1 MPEACRA
8 KGFSMNSVSFRIVL
22 GLFFL
27 NLVACS
33 GFAQS
38 GYTGII
44 GTVAGTGTAGFGGDG
59 GLATAAQ
66 LNRPTGVAVDSAGNL
81 YFADYSSFRIRK
93 VSTAGV
99 ISTVAGTGTAGF
111 SGDGGLA
118 AAAQLDRAI
127 DVAVDSSGNLYIA
140 DTNNNR
146 IRKVSAT
153 GIISTVAGTG
163 TAGFGGDGGLATA
176 AQLNGPVDVAVD
188 SLGILYIADAN
199 NNRIRKVSAAG
210 IMTTVAG
217 NGTPGFGGD
226 GGLATA
232 AQLNGP
238 QFGAIDSSGNLY
250 IADFG
255 NKRIRKV
262 TPTGIISTAAG
273 NGTTGFSGDGGL
285 ATAAQLDRP
294 QCVAV
299 DSAGTLYISDF
310 GNNRVRKVTPAGII
324 STVAGGGV
332 SGLGDGGLATAA
344 QLNGPAGVAVDSA
357 GSLYIG
363 DYLNNRI
370 RKVSDSA
377 LYFAQLVVGGGYST
391 SFSFTN
397 TGSTA
402 QSGNLTFRDQQGTS
416 FNVSATIVDLL
427 GITSSIPNTSTV
439 PLTIPSG
446 GTVFVKAEGVT
457 AGSSAKA
464 GWARLEAN
472 GESLSGV
479 ATYEYVVGDT
489 LYTMVG
495 VLHSRPLTYATI
507 PVDNDDSQS
516 KQAALA
522 IANPSDQSISV
533 RLALVAQNGNLV
545 EDFLLPSIGPRE
557 QVAQYLY
564 DWTNR
569 HDFKGSLI
577 VRGVNGATFVAV
589 PLCDKQS
596 VLTALPLISGK
607 APGLPN

>member
-1 MPEACRA
+1 
-8 KGFSMNSVSFRIVL
+8 MNSMCSRIVGAL
-22 GLFFL
+22 LFL

-33 GFAQS
+33 GLAQS

-44 GTVAGTGTAGFGGDG
+44 GTVAGSGTPGSSGDG

-66 LNRPTGVAVDSAGNL
+66 LNRPTGVAVDSLGNF
-81 YFADYSSFRIRK
+81 YFADYSNFRIRK
-93 VSTAGV
+93 VSAAGV
-99 ISTVAGTGTAGF
+99 ISTVAGNGTAGF

-118 AAAQLDRAI
+118 TAAQLDRAI
-127 DVAVDSSGNLYIA
+127 DVAVDSLGNLYIA
-140 DTNNNR
+140 DSNNNR

-153 GIISTVAGTG
+153 GIISTVAGSG
-163 TAGFGGDGGLATA
+163 TAGFNGDGGLATA

-188 SLGILYIADAN
+188 ALGNLYVADAN

-210 IMTTVAG
+210 IISTVAG
-217 NGTPGFGGD
+217 NGTAGFGGD

-238 QFGAIDSSGNLY
+238 QFGAVDALGNLY

-262 TPTGIISTAAG
+262 SAAGIISTVAG

-294 QCVAV
+294 QCVAI
-299 DSAGTLYISDF
+299 DAAGTLYIADF

-324 STVAGGGV
+324 STVAGGGS
-332 SGLGDGGLATAA
+332 SGLGDGSLATAA
-344 QLNGPAGVAVDSA
+344 QLNGPAGVALDSA

-370 RKVSDSA
+370 RKVSDLA

-402 QSGNLTFRDQQGTS
+402 QSGNLAFRDQQGTPFS
-416 FNVSATIVDLL
+416 VSATIVDLL
-427 GITSSIPNTSTV
+427 GVVSSVPNVSVV

-507 PVDNDDSQS
+507 PVDNDLIQG

-522 IANPSDQSISV
+522 IANPSDQPISV
-533 RLALVAQNGNLV
+533 RLGLVAQNGNLV
-545 EDFLLPSIGPRE
+545 DDFLLPSIGPRE

-564 DWTNR
+564 DWMNR
-569 HDFKGSLI
+569 RDFKGSLMI
-577 VRGVNGATFVAV
+577 RGVNGATFVAV

>member
-255 NKRIRKV
+255 NKRI
-262 TPTGIISTAAG
+262 
-273 NGTTGFSGDGGL
+273 
-285 ATAAQLDRP
+285 
-294 QCVAV
+294 
-299 DSAGTLYISDF
+299 
-310 GNNRVRKVTPAGII
+310 RKVTPAGII